1 MSLLR
6 QEEILIKRPGGGSYV
21 DGHFI
26 PATPTIISSVY
37 ANVQPIDGDEL
48 LLLPEANRSPDTL
61 KWYSET
67 EMRVDDILKRVKENV
82 AQVNTC
88 TIDNVVDENDYTCT
102 INGTEF
108 SYTSGI
114 GATALSIVSGLTTL
128 IDAGSS
134 ALLITVT
141 DNLDGTYTIE
151 SDVIGDAMTI
161 TVDSN
166 QSIVEDVAN
175 ISKKYRVLQ
184 LKNWHGHL
192 IPHYKA
198 YGYLIE
204 ED

>member
-6 QEEILIKRPGGGSYV
+6 QEEILIKRPGVGSYTKGRFV
-21 DGHFI
+21 A
-26 PATPTIISSVY
+26 ATPTIISPVY
-37 ANVQPIDGDEL
+37 ANVQPISGDEL

-67 EMRVDDILKRVKENV
+67 EIRVDDILKRVKENV

-88 TIDNVVDENDYTCT
+88 TIDNVVDETDYTCT
-102 INGTEF
+102 INGTTF
-108 SYTSGI
+108 THTSII
-114 GATALSIVSGLTTL
+114 GATALSIVSGLVTL

-134 ALLITVT
+134 ALLISVT

-151 SDVIGDAMTI
+151 SDVVGDAMTI

-166 QSIVEDVAN
+166 QSTVEDVAN
-175 ISKKYRVLQ
+175 VSKQYRVLQ

-198 YGYLIE
+198 YGYLID